1 MKQKRKCNIMLRLT
15 EEELA
20 KIEATKPS
28 EIGLATHI
36 RQRLLVGVSFDKPS
50 VDVRQLAAFIVAA
63 LSTELGFEE
72 ALAIFDEHFGK
83 GA

>member
-1 MKQKRKCNIMLRLT
+1 MKPKRKCNIMLRFT

-20 KIEATKPS
+20 KIEATKPP
-28 EIGLATHI
+28 EIGLATHL
-36 RQRLLVGVSFDKPS
+36 RQRLLVGVSFDKPT
-50 VDVRQLAAFIVAA
+50 VDIRKLAAFIVAA

-72 ALAIFDEHFGK
+72 ALALFDEHFEK